1 MKKADRILFQLETK
15 NALPSDRKC
24 PSEEWCQ
31 STVMSDYL
39 NHRSTMLQSKSLL
52 FMSIFPLL
60 GVES

>member
-39 NHRSTMLQSKSLL
+39 NHHSTMLHPEAKAFIYVYIS
-52 FMSIFPLL
+52 FAR
-60 GVES
+60 G